1 MARGPEPLIGIAS
14 CFHRRRAFES
24 MYEADTA
31 LALDLDAER
40 AVGSPGAWWRELGG
54 TRQPRAL
61 TQIFDE
67 FGAKPYK
74 AEIVA
79 EAITLDLSK
88 CGARRARA
96 LSRVI
101 NF

>member
-1 MARGPEPLIGIAS
+1 
-14 CFHRRRAFES
+14 

-79 EAITLDLSK
+79 EAIHTRPFK
-88 CGARRARA
+88 ARR
-96 LSRVI
+96 SRVWVLAPWR
-101 NF
+101 

>member
-1 MARGPEPLIGIAS
+1 MRSRSRLPRE
-14 CFHRRRAFES
+14 
-24 MYEADTA
+24 
-31 LALDLDAER
+31 
-40 AVGSPGAWWRELGG
+40 PGAWWRELGG

-96 LSRVI
+96 RRAPSRVI